1 MQIMIVM
8 GSLSGD
14 AGPIAIRRRG
24 AVATVSIER
33 PEAGNAIDRAVRQGI
48 IRAMAEIDADRET
61 RVVILRGAGDEAF
74 SVGSDVAQLATLT
87 TIEAEEVSAEAR
99 TMHEAVSR
107 LTKPVIAAIRGPC
120 IGAGLELAL
129 HADVR
134 FARADARF
142 GLPSVTIGLPS
153 GGAALARLSQLIG
166 AGPAQALAMTGGVI
180 NAERAFMLGLISNVL
195 SAEQFDSSVD
205 QLAEHLAGLS
215 PLALAETK
223 GLFLTMMEKGPAEAA
238 RAGTAAFVRCFAER
252 DVALRLRHFYGG
264 PEPGAPIH

>member
-1 MQIMIVM
+1 MQIMALTA
-8 GSLSGD
+8 SPPND
-14 AGPIAIRRRG
+14 AGPVSIRRKG

-48 IRAMAEIDADRET
+48 IRAMAEIGADRET

-87 TIEAEEVSAEAR
+87 PIEAEAVSAEAR
-99 TMHEAVSR
+99 TMHEAVGR
-107 LTKPVIAAIRGPC
+107 LAKPVIAAIRGPC

-166 AGPAQALAMTGGVI
+166 AGPAQALALTGGII
-180 NAERAFMLGLISNVL
+180 NAERAFMLGMVSNVL

-223 GLFLTMMEKGPAEAA
+223 GLFLTLMDKGPAETA

-264 PEPGAPIH
+264 PEPGAAVH